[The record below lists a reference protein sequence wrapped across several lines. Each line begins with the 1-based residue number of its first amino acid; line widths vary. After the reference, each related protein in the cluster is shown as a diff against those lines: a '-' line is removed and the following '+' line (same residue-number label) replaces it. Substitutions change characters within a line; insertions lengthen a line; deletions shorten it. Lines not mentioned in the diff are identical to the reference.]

1 MDELDLRYP
10 EVNEKDGPVTC
21 LGRMFE
27 NDEERR
33 AYFRERLREYL
44 PELRDM
50 PGFPIGTEENILAL
64 SDPPYYTAC
73 PNPFIPEIVA
83 EWETQRPP
91 INAPYHREPYA
102 ADVSEGKNDPIYN
115 AHSYHTKVPHKAI
128 MRYVL
133 HYTNPGDIVF
143 DGFAGTGMT
152 GVAAQLCGDRAV
164 VESLGYKVESDGTI
178 LQYDEGKWLPF
189 SKLGAR
195 RAILNDLSPAASFI
209 AYNYNTPVD
218 ATKFKREADRIL
230 EEVEQECGWMYQTL
244 HNPTA
249 DDLSSA
255 LDLVKTDPH
264 RLAQHKD
271 LPWGRINYTV
281 WSDVFVCP
289 HCAQEL
295 VFWEAAVDKDAGKV
309 KDAFPCPHC
318 GAVVTKKKLD
328 RAWTTFYDDAIQ
340 ETVRHA
346 KQVPVLINYSVG
358 KARKEKSPDA
368 LDLALLE
375 AINHEPIP
383 YWFPTDRMPE
393 GDESRRNDAIGI
405 THVHQF
411 YTKRNLSILSS
422 LFFTTSS
429 NRVILGS
436 VKSSLSYAMK
446 MIKVNLARLRDD
458 KGLFALGSVSNTLY
472 IPSISA
478 ERPISQALPGKIS
491 AALRGRSARLSLDYF
506 VIDTG
511 SATAKGKTMGTN
523 SVDYL
528 FIDPPFGANIMYSE
542 LNFLWEAW
550 LKAFTN
556 NKPEAI
562 VNKVQ
567 GKGLPEY
574 QQLMADSFREA
585 FRVLKPGRWM
595 TVEFSNT
602 QTSIWSAIQQAI
614 QQAGFVIANVAA
626 LDKQQGS
633 FKAVTT
639 TTAVKKDLV
648 ISAYKPSES
657 MIHQVAEGVGQEA
670 GIWVFVDEHLRQ
682 LPVFIGKKG
691 QAEPID
697 ERTPR
702 SIYDRFVAYYVAH
715 GWPLPITN
723 SADFQQLLME
733 RYPVRDGMIFLDD
746 QVLEYNQ
753 KRILVKEFVQ
763 TELFVSN
770 ESTAIDWIRQQ
781 LMTKPQTYSDVQ
793 PGFMQTIQHI
803 EKYEQLPELRDL
815 LEDNFLQYDGGSV
828 MPERVLSYLRANYP
842 KYRGDTVTDEMR
854 QKMKECWYV
863 PDANRLAD
871 IEKIRQKKLWKE
883 FEAYLDA
890 SRKSAKRLKTF
901 RSEVVKAGFQ
911 KLWTDKDYATIVLVG
926 DHLPPTA
933 VEDDLFLSQFVM
945 NARGMVE

>member
-1 MDELDLRYP
+1 MDELDLGYHDA
-10 EVNEKDGPVTC
+10 NEKDGPVTC
-21 LGRMFE
+21 LGRVFE

-33 AYFRERLREYL
+33 AHFRERLREYL

-50 PGFPIGTEENILAL
+50 PGFPIGTDENILAL

-83 EWETQRPP
+83 EWENQRPT
-91 INAPYHREPYA
+91 IDAPYHREPYA

-128 MRYVL
+128 MRYIL

-178 LQYDEGKWLPF
+178 LQNDEGKWVPF

-218 ATKFKREADRIL
+218 ATTFKREADRIL

-244 HNPTA
+244 HKPTA
-249 DDLSSA
+249 DDLSTA

-264 RLAQHKD
+264 HLAQHKD

-309 KDAFPCPHC
+309 KDEFPCPHC
-318 GAVVTKKKLD
+318 GAEVTKKKLD
-328 RAWTTFYDDAIQ
+328 RAWTTFYDDAIH
-340 ETVRHA
+340 ETVRQA

-368 LDLALLE
+368 LDSALLE
-375 AINHEPIP
+375 AINREPIP

-411 YTKRNLSILSS
+411 YTKGNLITLASVAQKFTGHGGREGASLLMAHSAANPYASKMRRFRADKKGGGPLS
-422 LFFTTSS
+422 
-429 NRVILGS
+429 G
-436 VKSSLSYAMK
+436 
-446 MIKVNLARLRDD
+446 
-458 KGLFALGSVSNTLY
+458 TLY
-472 IPSISA
+472 IASLITPPNVLLSIARNVNFVA
-478 ERPISQALPGKIS
+478 EAMR
-491 AALRGRSARLSLDYF
+491 
-506 VIDTG
+506 TG
-511 SATAKGKTMGTN
+511 PNKLHKVTICAQDSSMLKA
-523 SVDYL
+523 SDQSIDYL

-550 LKAFTN
+550 LKVFTN
-556 NKPEAI
+556 NEPEAI
-562 VNKVQ
+562 VNSVQ

-657 MIHQVAEGVGQEA
+657 MIHQVAEGIGQDA
-670 GIWVFVDEHLRQ
+670 GIWAFVDEHLRQ

-691 QAEPID
+691 QAELID

-815 LEDNFLQYDGGSV
+815 LEDNFLQYDGGPV

-863 PDANRLAD
+863 PDANRLVD

-890 SRKSAKRLKTF
+890 SRKSSKRLKTF

-933 VEDDLFLSQFVM
+933 VEDDLFLSQFLM

>member
-1 MDELDLRYP
+1 MDELDLKYHDAHDNP
-10 EVNEKDGPVTC
+10 GPITC
-21 LGRMFE
+21 LGRVFE
-27 NDEERR
+27 NEAERR
-33 AYFRERLREYL
+33 AYFRERLAEHL
-44 PELRDM
+44 PELRTW
-50 PGFPIGTEENILAL
+50 PGFPSGTDEDILAL

-83 EWETQRPP
+83 EWETQRPTGDE
-91 INAPYHREPYA
+91 PYHREPYA

-128 MRYVL
+128 MRYIL

-164 VESLGYKVESDGTI
+164 VQSLGYKVETDGTI
-178 LQYDEGKWLPF
+178 LQNDEGTWTPF

-218 ATKFKREADRIL
+218 ANKFKQEAERIL
-230 EEVEQECGWMYQTL
+230 DQVEQECGWMYQTL
-244 HNPTA
+244 YKPTPDHLA
-249 DDLSSA
+249 RA

-264 RLAQHKD
+264 HLTQDKD

-289 HCAQEL
+289 HCAEEL
-295 VFWEAAVDKDAGKV
+295 IFWDAAVDKEAGKV
-309 KDAFPCPHC
+309 QDEFACTHC
-318 GAVVTKKKLD
+318 GADVTKRKLD

-340 ETVRHA
+340 ETVRQA

-358 KARKEKSPDA
+358 KSRKEKSPDA
-368 LDLALLE
+368 LDLALLQ
-375 AINHEPIP
+375 AINNEPIP
-383 YWFPTDRMPE
+383 HWFPTDRMPD
-393 GDESRRNDAIGI
+393 GYNTRQPRESHGI

-411 YTKRNLSILSS
+411 YTKRHLLTLATLLAMAGSS
-422 LFFTTSS
+422 RDSHMRFVFEQATFGFSKLNRYVPTHYSQS
-429 NRVILGS
+429 NR
-436 VKSSLSYAMK
+436 Y
-446 MIKVNLARLRDD
+446 LA
-458 KGLFALGSVSNTLY
+458 GTLY
-472 IPSISA
+472 IG
-478 ERPISQALPGKIS
+478 SQRSEVSPEYLLRGKI
-491 AALRGRSARLSLDYF
+491 GRVQVAVGGIKSDSSRAVLS
-506 VIDTG
+506 TG
-511 SATAKGKTMGTN
+511 SASCMGFDE
-523 SVDYL
+523 SLEYL
-528 FIDPPFGANIMYSE
+528 FLDPPFGANIMYSE

-550 LKAFTN
+550 LKVFTN

-562 VNKVQ
+562 VNAVH

-574 QQLMADSFREA
+574 QQLMADSFQEA
-585 FRVLKPGRWM
+585 FRILKPGRWM

-614 QQAGFVIANVAA
+614 QQAGFVIANVSA

-648 ISAYKPSES
+648 ISAYKPSEA
-657 MIHQVAEGVGQEA
+657 MIHRVAEDKGHEA
-670 GIWVFVDEHLRQ
+670 GVLAFVDGHLRQ
-682 LPVFIGKKG
+682 LLPFSGTKG
-691 QAEPID
+691 RAELIE

-702 SIYDRFVAYYVAH
+702 SIYDRFVGYYVAH

-723 SADFQQLLME
+723 SADFQQLLIE

-746 QVLEYNQ
+746 QVLEYDQ
-753 KRILVKEFVQ
+753 KRILVKEFLQ

-770 ESTAIDWIRQQ
+770 ESTAIDWIRQR
-781 LMTKPQTYSDVQ
+781 LMIKPQTYQDLQ
-793 PGFMQTIQHI
+793 PGFMRTIQHI
-803 EKYEQLPELRDL
+803 EKYEFLPELRAL
-815 LEDNFLQYDGGSV
+815 LEDNFLQYDGKV
-828 MPERVLSYLRANYP
+828 PLPERILSYLRANYP
-842 KYRGDTVTDEMR
+842 KYRGDTITEEMR
-854 QKMKECWYV
+854 QKVKECWYV
-863 PDANRLAD
+863 PDPNRLAD

-883 FEAYLDA
+883 FEAYVDA
-890 SRKSAKRLKTF
+890 SRKSTKRLKTF
-901 RSEVVKAGFQ
+901 RSEVVKAGFL
-911 KLWTDKDYATIVLVG
+911 KLWTDKDYATLVLVS

-933 VEDDLFLSQFVM
+933 VAEDLSISQFVM